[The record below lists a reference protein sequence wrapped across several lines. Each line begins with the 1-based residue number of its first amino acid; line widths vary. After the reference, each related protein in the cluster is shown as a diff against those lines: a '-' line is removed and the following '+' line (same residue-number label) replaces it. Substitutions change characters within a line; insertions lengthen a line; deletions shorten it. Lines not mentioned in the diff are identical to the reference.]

1 MTLSLSK
8 EGYTDEWLDNGT
20 NNSPLSV
27 NLSNRSNGEGM
38 DIDYDFQIDALDEEG
53 IYHLHETIFH
63 VLNHMIEQPES
74 QIKDIE
80 VVNGEERETIL
91 NDFNDS
97 SLALNNDTTF
107 VQRFEQQVAQHPN
120 KTAVTFEGESL
131 TYEALNG
138 KVNQMARQLRL

>member
-1 MTLSLSK
+1 
-8 EGYTDEWLDNGT
+8 
-20 NNSPLSV
+20 
-27 NLSNRSNGEGM
+27 M

-138 KVNQMARQLRL
+138 KVNQMARQLRLRV